1 MAPKAVLWLLCGM
14 ASAFQRGRSDIYIA
28 SFKAW
33 DAKAGRWV
41 WRAQSTGVKDYAAA
55 LAIAKTLENG
65 SQAAKAGSLTRDK
78 ALSMVNDILRLA
90 GLADLAPV
98 PSLAAVAKGL
108 LAGSDVA
115 ESTAR
120 KYAAQWSALETWA
133 GDKAKRP
140 VSAWTV
146 ELVEG
151 YYQHCREQ
159 FSVTTANDHLRFVGM
174 VFSRAVKLGH
184 IASNPADAVQRA
196 GNDSIEKETIT
207 RAMQAKI
214 LRATRK
220 AKRRDWA
227 CLAALGWHTGH
238 RLQDLL
244 DATSTEGDL
253 LTLRPRKKGG
263 KGREVVLPLPAWLA
277 RLLTRLGGFQSIEKA
292 SNRNGRV
299 SEQFIGW
306 LRLAGIDPLPVER
319 GARVVHRRS
328 FHSYRHSMQSRLTAA
343 GVSGEL
349 ARLVTDHDSP
359 QIARRYVHA
368 EVQALREAL
377 GLARSR
383 K

>member
-1 MAPKAVLWLLCGM
+1 M

-33 DAKAGRWV
+33 DARAGRWV
-41 WRAQSTGVKDYAAA
+41 WRSQSTGVKDYAAA

-65 SQAAKAGSLTRDK
+65 TLAAKAGSLTRDK

-90 GLADLAPV
+90 GLDELAPV
-98 PSLAAVAKGL
+98 PSLETVASGL

-120 KYAAQWSALETWA
+120 KYAAQWATLAAWA
-133 GDKAKRP
+133 KEKAKLP

-146 ELVEG
+146 EMIQA
-151 YYQHCREQ
+151 YYRQSLEQ
-159 FSVTTANDHLRFVGM
+159 FSATTANDHLRFVGM

-184 IASNPADAVQRA
+184 LLSNPADAVQRV
-196 GNDSIEKETIT
+196 GNDSIEKETLT
-207 RAMQAKI
+207 RAMQARI
-214 LRATRK
+214 LWAMRRAGRE
-220 AKRRDWA
+220 DWL
-227 CLAALGWHTGH
+227 CLVSLGWHTGH

-244 DATSTEGDL
+244 DATTAKDGL
-253 LTLRPRKKGG
+253 LALNPRKKGG
-263 KGREVVLPLPAWLA
+263 RGREVVLPLPMWLA
-277 RLLTRLGGFQSIEKA
+277 RLLTRLKGFQTIEKA
-292 SNRNGRV
+292 DNRNGRV

-306 LRLAGIDPLPVER
+306 LRAAGIDPLPVQR
-319 GARVVHRRS
+319 GARIVHRLS

-359 QIARRYVHA
+359 QVARRYVHA

-377 GLARSR
+377 ALVRSR
-383 K
+383 KSP

>member
-1 MAPKAVLWLLCGM
+1 M

-55 LAIAKTLENG
+55 LAIARTLENG
-65 SQAAKAGSLTRDK
+65 SQAAKSGSLTREK
-78 ALSMVNDILRLA
+78 AAAMVNDILRLA
-90 GLADLAPV
+90 GLDDLTPA
-98 PSLAAVAKGL
+98 PSLAGVAAGL
-108 LAGSDVA
+108 LKGADVA
-115 ESTAR
+115 ASTGR
-120 KYAAQWSALETWA
+120 KYSAQWTALETWA
-133 GDKAKRP
+133 GSKAALP
-140 VSAWTV
+140 VTSWTAAM
-146 ELVEG
+146 VEG
-151 YYQHCREQ
+151 YYGHCRER
-159 FSVTTANDHLRFVGM
+159 FSATTANDHLRFVGM
-174 VFSRAVKLGH
+174 LFSRAVRLGH

-207 RAMQAKI
+207 RGMQARI
-214 LRATRK
+214 LRAMRRGG
-220 AKRRDWA
+220 RRDWC

-244 DATSTEGDL
+244 DATRAEGDL
-253 LTLRPRKKGG
+253 LALRPRKKGG
-263 KGREVVLPLPAWLA
+263 KGREVVLPLPRWLA
-277 RLLTRLGGFQSIEKA
+277 ALLTRLEGFQGIEHA

-306 LRLAGIDPLPVER
+306 LRAAGVDPLPVER

-349 ARLVTDHDSP
+349 ARLVTDHESP
-359 QIARRYVHA
+359 QVARRYVHA
-368 EVQALREAL
+368 EIESLREAL
-377 GLARSR
+377 R
-383 K
+383 KAKDRK

>member
-1 MAPKAVLWLLCGM
+1 M

-33 DAKAGRWV
+33 DARAGRWV

-65 SQAAKAGSLTRDK
+65 TLAAKAGSLTRDK

-90 GLADLAPV
+90 GLDELAPV
-98 PSLAAVAKGL
+98 PSLETVASGL

-120 KYAAQWSALETWA
+120 KYAAQWATLAAWA
-133 GDKAKRP
+133 KEKAKLP

-146 ELVEG
+146 EMIQS
-151 YYQHCREQ
+151 YYRQSLEH
-159 FSVTTANDHLRFVGM
+159 FSATTANDHLRFVGM

-184 IASNPADAVQRA
+184 ISSNPADAVQRV
-196 GNDSIEKETIT
+196 GNDSIEKETLT
-207 RAMQAKI
+207 RAMQARI
-214 LRATRK
+214 LRAM
-220 AKRRDWA
+220 RRAGREDWL
-227 CLAALGWHTGH
+227 CLASLGWHTGH

-244 DATSTEGDL
+244 DATTAKDGL
-253 LTLRPRKKGG
+253 LTLNPRKKGG
-263 KGREVVLPLPAWLA
+263 KGREVVLPLPMWLA
-277 RLLTRLGGFQSIEKA
+277 RLLNRLGGFQTIENA
-292 SNRNGRV
+292 DNRNGRV

-306 LRLAGIDPLPVER
+306 LRAAGIDPLPVQR
-319 GARVVHRRS
+319 GARIVHRLS

-359 QIARRYVHA
+359 QVARRYVHA
-368 EVQALREAL
+368 EVQSLREAL
-377 GLARSR
+377 ALVRARKSP
-383 K
+383 